1 MLVAAVDSVDL
12 AANSVAVVVAAVV
25 VMIAVAVVVVD
36 SVAAV
41 VVAVA
46 ISVAANHAVDF
57 KKPGTLHFA
66 GARFS
71 FSRKNF
77 PDLDRAV
84 LINDMTMR
92 RFLVLILPVALTSCV
107 NINPLGRDSTGP
119 IPRPVR
125 STPELEKKF
134 AWGISTAS
142 YQYEDPDVK
151 PGQKDWFY
159 TDWDVLISEG
169 KAPEKGNALYSWTHF
184 DKDLAALK
192 KTGVT
197 HYRFSIEWGRV
208 EPEPGVFDEQAIDRY
223 VEMARRLKQA
233 GIEPVVC
240 LWHFTFPDWLYDK
253 KNPKASNWLHPD
265 ARPRWNAYLDKVL
278 PRLAPYTNYFAPQN
292 EPNGQITTAY
302 IVAQW
307 PPAMTLA
314 FGTYWKAI
322 DASTGM
328 FRDAAAR
335 IKKVKPSAKVVSVE
349 ALPWWDKAPLD
360 PGNLIYNTMIHGNT
374 DHLDRVWD
382 VCDILG
388 INYYY
393 SQKAGPLSLLAE
405 SYRHG
410 HNFTMM
416 GWRIDPE
423 GLYKQ
428 IRRVGDRYGKPM
440 MITENGIATL
450 KDEKRIRYMREHI
463 DAVGRA
469 IRDGYD
475 VRGYFSW
482 SLADNYEWH
491 YGYKAKFGLATMNP
505 KTFERELKPSAFFYR
520 DTIRSKPKVKN
531 IPASKS

>member
-1 MLVAAVDSVDL
+1 MSALRIPIV
-12 AANSVAVVVAAVV
+12 
-25 VMIAVAVVVVD
+25 
-36 SVAAV
+36 
-41 VVAVA
+41 
-46 ISVAANHAVDF
+46 
-57 KKPGTLHFA
+57 
-66 GARFS
+66 
-71 FSRKNF
+71 
-77 PDLDRAV
+77 
-84 LINDMTMR
+84 
-92 RFLVLILPVALTSCV
+92 FLVPLVLASCV
-107 NINPLGRDSTGP
+107 NLNPLGRDSTGP
-119 IPRPVR
+119 EPRPPR
-125 STPELEKKF
+125 SAPQLDQKF
-134 AWGISTAS
+134 AWGISTSS
-142 YQYEDPDVK
+142 YQYENPDVK
-151 PGQKDWFY
+151 PGQTDWFY
-159 TDWDVLISEG
+159 TDWDVLVSEG
-169 KAPEKGNALYSWTHF
+169 KAPEKGNALYSWTQF
-184 DKDLAALK
+184 DKDLEALK
-192 KTGVT
+192 KIGVT
-197 HYRFSIEWGRV
+197 HYRFSLEWGRI
-208 EPEPGVFDEQAIDRY
+208 ETEPGVFDEEAIERY
-223 VEMARRLKQA
+223 VGMARKLRAA

-253 KNPKASNWLHPD
+253 KNPKLSNWLHPQ
-265 ARPRWNAYLDKVL
+265 ARTRWNAYLDKVL
-278 PRLAPYTNYFAPQN
+278 PRFAPYTNYFAPQN

-302 IVAQW
+302 IVGQW

-322 DASTGM
+322 DASTAM

-335 IKKVKPSAKVVSVE
+335 IKNVKPSAKVVSVE
-349 ALPWWDKAPLD
+349 ALPWWNKSPLD

-393 SQKAGPLSLLAE
+393 SQTAGPVSLLAE
-405 SYRHG
+405 SSRRG

-450 KDEKRIRYMREHI
+450 DDDKRIRYMREHI
-463 DAVGRA
+463 GAVGRA

-505 KTFERELKPSAFFYR
+505 ETFVREPKPSAGFFR
-520 DTIRSKPKVKN
+520 DTIRAKPKVRSLTG
-531 IPASKS
+531 PP